1 MSQAGRAPSLE
12 VEVRPRWPYRLPR
25 SSGGDGVLRSP
36 RKGIACRLLHVDGQP
51 VVVHAWEPGKDRV
64 VVRASGADRDRLE
77 VAVERMRFAIGVDE
91 DFSEFRER
99 FKRDPLVG
107 PAISKRPWHRP
118 RRRPW
123 PWEALAWAVTS
134 QLIEAFRAAAIQR
147 RIVRRWGPR
156 REMEDGVLRDVPSAA
171 LIAGRAPA
179 ELASMDLAASR
190 ALALIRCAKEVS
202 AERVDLSSPSAD
214 LRLRRI
220 SGIGPWTLQCL
231 GFGGRGDPDSLPAGD
246 LAYVK
251 LVGRLAGL
259 GRRATV
265 PEVEEF
271 FAPYEPFRGLAGSFA
286 LVGWHK
292 AIKKGPPLRIA
303 A

>member
-12 VEVRPRWPYRLPR
+12 VEVKPPWPYRLPR

-36 RKGIACRLLHVDGQP
+36 RKGIACRLLHVDG
-51 VVVHAWEPGKDRV
+51 EP
-64 VVRASGADRDRLE
+64 
-77 VAVERMRFAIGVDE
+77 VDE
-91 DFSEFRER
+91 HFSEFRER
-99 FKRDPLVG
+99 FKLDPLVG

-156 REMEDGVLRDVPSAA
+156 REMEDGVLRDVASAA
-171 LIAGRAPA
+171 LVAGRAPA

-190 ALALIRCAKEVS
+190 ALALICCAKEVS
-202 AERVDLSSPSAD
+202 AGRVDLHSPSAD
-214 LRLRRI
+214 RRLRRI

-231 GFGGRGDPDSLPAGD
+231 GFGGRGDPRPPPAGH
-246 LAYVK
+246 L
-251 LVGRLAGL
+251 
-259 GRRATV
+259 
-265 PEVEEF
+265 
-271 FAPYEPFRGLAGSFA
+271 
-286 LVGWHK
+286 
-292 AIKKGPPLRIA
+292 
-303 A
+303 